1 MKIRRKKIRK
11 YFKYEKI
18 EYIKRFCRQKNIFN
32 NLKTS
37 KNETVLTK
45 KKIKTRNF
53 KNSFIYLKG
62 SDRQNS
68 NRKRTDR
75 HRNSKNIF

>member
-1 MKIRRKKIRK
+1 MEIRKKKTRK

-32 NLKTS
+32 SLETS

-45 KKIKTRNF
+45 KKSQDK
-53 KNSFIYLKG
+53 KL
-62 SDRQNS
+62 
-68 NRKRTDR
+68 
-75 HRNSKNIF
+75 